1 MKNIENSHEQPDMN
15 RRAFLSTVTLGA
27 AAFAA
32 SSLLGNNDLPEN
44 QAEKNTMTR
53 TAVMNTIRKLV
64 DGHAERDEFQEN
76 MKMLNYSTRLEDVGV
91 TEWHFPSLIYELEQ
105 ELGISFEGVDRKE
118 LRENTETVGQLQ
130 QKVFTLL
137 S

>member
-53 TAVMNTIRKLV
+53 SAVMNTIRKLV

-76 MKMLNYSTRLEDVGV
+76 MKKKSLKMLM
-91 TEWHFPSLIYELEQ
+91 
-105 ELGISFEGVDRKE
+105 
-118 LRENTETVGQLQ
+118 QLLLL
-130 QKVFTLL
+130 QK
-137 S
+137 